1 MIYLEPDRPVARSGY
16 VIQLSAGLASKDV
29 EPIVRTGIIT
39 TRGSP
44 ETAAKPG
51 ERPAISPSAMR
62 KDVPQVSTLLQ
73 GLKTW
78 VQSRKDEWA
87 SDVVLGETPEK
98 PTEAAIPI
106 ATGARLQSGAIVGI
120 FVLLVCYFLYFAS
133 PILIP
138 MITALLLSMLLAP
151 FVRLLE
157 RVRLPRTL
165 GSLIVVVTVVGALFG
180 IAASLRG
187 PAESWLTDTQR
198 FSHLEEKLRPIAA
211 PFVRLQDV
219 TEQLTKATA
228 PRDGPPIQKVEVT
241 GPGLSGLFSTGSGH
255 MASTIA
261 AVIGLLYLFLVSGDT
276 FLRKLVLVT
285 PSLKD
290 KKRAVEIVRN
300 IETDISF
307 YLVMIAAI
315 NIAIGFAVMAT
326 TGFLGIADPI
336 LWGTLAAVLSFAPY
350 VGESAIV
357 ILLSLAGILTFDNLV
372 QALVAPAIYFVLM
385 TICWQGVVPFVVG
398 RRMTLSPVA
407 VFIMIIVLGWMWG
420 VIGALVAVPV
430 LASLKIICE
439 RIGPLRPVAEFL
451 TP

>member
-1 MIYLEPDRPVARSGY
+1 VWKVLE
-16 VIQLSAGLASKDV
+16 
-29 EPIVRTGIIT
+29 
-39 TRGSP
+39 
-44 ETAAKPG
+44 
-51 ERPAISPSAMR
+51 
-62 KDVPQVSTLLQ
+62 

-78 VQSRKDEWA
+78 LQSMNDASA
-87 SDVVLGETPEK
+87 SDVVVGETPEK
-98 PTEAAIPI
+98 PAEAPSPAR
-106 ATGARLQSGAIVGI
+106 ASARLQSGAIVGI
-120 FVLLVCYFLYFAS
+120 FALLVFYFLYFAS

-138 MITALLLSMLLAP
+138 IIAALLLSMLLAP
-151 FVRLLE
+151 FVGLLE
-157 RVRLPRTL
+157 RVRVPRTL
-165 GSLIVVVTVVGALFG
+165 GSLIVVVAAIGALFG

-187 PAESWLTDTQR
+187 PAQSWLSEPQR
-198 FSHLEEKLRPIAA
+198 FSRLEEKLRPITAS
-211 PFVRLQDV
+211 FEMLQYA
-219 TEQLTKATA
+219 TEQLEKATA
-228 PRDGPPIQKVEVT
+228 PRDGPSIQKVELT
-241 GPGLSGLFSTGSGH
+241 GSGLSGLLSTGIGH
-255 MASTIA
+255 VASTIA

-307 YLVMIAAI
+307 YLLMVASI
-315 NIAIGFAVMAT
+315 NIAIGFIVMAM
-326 TGFLGIADPI
+326 TGVLGISDPF

-350 VGESAIV
+350 VGEFAIV

-372 QALVAPAIYFVLM
+372 QAFVAPAVYFVLM

-407 VFIMIIVLGWMWG
+407 VFIAIIVLGWMWG

-439 RIGPLRPVAEFL
+439 RIGPLHPVAEFL
-451 TP
+451 SP